1 MKWLLLLVAAVVWSF
16 LAWMFIFVFAGTH
29 VCGILNTGANGSLT
43 QEEMDQQ
50 MARCNRP
57 DYGAIGV
64 FGVGYVF
71 LAGVAIG
78 RIRWERGT
86 PGG

>member
-1 MKWLLLLVAAVVWSF
+1 MKWLLLVVAVVLWSL
-16 LAWMFIFVFAGTH
+16 LAWMFIFALAGTH

-78 RIRWERGT
+78 RIRSENAGR
-86 PGG
+86 